1 MKDLKI
7 YLFIASVL
15 LIFYL
20 IGQYNRPVPINW
32 SQTLK
37 NDEKI
42 PFGTYIIYQRLT
54 DIFPQ
59 ANVVT
64 VREPVYSVLADHG
77 ERQGVYIIICQN
89 LKLTD
94 DDYDQL
100 SGFVEKGNDV
110 FISAFEFGDIFKK
123 KLKVATDIEN
133 VSDEKNGIHF
143 LNKNV
148 GSDTLYNND
157 KFINDSYFYDIDTAK
172 ATIIAQNN
180 FHHAVFFKLKLG
192 KGNLYVNSDPLMFT
206 NYSLLNTKGVMLAGT
221 TLSYLDK
228 NNKTVLWDEYFTQ
241 GHANEESVMRVFLN
255 NPSLRWAYYI
265 ALFSIVAF
273 VLYQMK
279 RRQRIIP
286 VIEPL
291 SNTSVEFANVVGQVY
306 YEQRN
311 NSNIAQKKI
320 AYFLEYIRTRFY
332 LKTNVLDDNFLNALA
347 QKSGVQRD
355 LLTDLI
361 RQITLL
367 GNSKNVTDN
376 DLISLNQN
384 IELFYT
390 QTG

>member
-1 MKDLKI
+1 MKGI
-7 YLFIASVL
+7 RPYIIACL
-15 LIFYL
+15 LLLVFY
-20 IGQYNRPVPINW
+20 IMAQFNHPKVVDW
-32 SQTLK
+32 TETLK
-37 NDEKI
+37 DNDTI
-42 PFGTYIIYQRLT
+42 PFGTYILHQQIQ
-54 DIFPQ
+54 DVFPGV
-59 ANVVT
+59 NMIT
-64 VREPVYSVLADHG
+64 TREPIYNVLSSEKFKNATYLIVCNRAEIDKTDY
-77 ERQGVYIIICQN
+77 Q
-89 LKLTD
+89 KLTE
-94 DDYDQL
+94 
-100 SGFVEKGNDV
+100 FIAHGNNV
-110 FISAFEFGDIFKK
+110 FIAATSFGTYFKK
-123 KLKVATDIEN
+123 KLKVETGFAFNEDDATRIGFVN
-133 VSDEKNGIHF
+133 KALSASQYAIEKNCTSNYF
-143 LNKNV
+143 AAF
-148 GSDTLYNND
+148 DT
-157 KFINDSYFYDIDTAK
+157 TK
-172 ATIIAQNN
+172 ATVIGQNDDHKSN
-180 FHHAVFFKLKLG
+180 YIKFTMG
-192 KGNLYVNSDPLMFT
+192 NGNLYLNTNPLMFS
-206 NYSLLNTKGVMLAGT
+206 NYSLLQPQGVRYAET
-221 TLSYLDK
+221 ALSFVK
-228 NNKTVLWDEYFTQ
+228 ENNNLIWDEYYSY
-241 GHANEESVMRVFLN
+241 GPEGEDNEMRVFLKY
-255 NPSLRWAYYI
+255 PELRWALYI
-265 ALFSIVAF
+265 SLCSLLAF